1 MITAVLPTYARAD
14 VTFER
19 GEGPYL
25 FATDGRKYL
34 DFASG
39 VAVTALGH
47 CHPRLV
53 EALARQAQDLPL
65 PVG

>member
-1 MITAVLPTYARAD
+1 MIPPVLPTYARAD
-14 VTFER
+14 IAFDR
-19 GEGPYL
+19 GEGAWL

-47 CHPRLV
+47 AHPISSLR
-53 EALARQAQDLPL
+53 
-65 PVG
+65 